1 MRNTAKFLVAGPFAL
16 ALAAS
21 ALYVSEA
28 SLHAQA
34 RPAQPAAAAQQDQ
47 QPQQPT
53 FRSTA
58 ELVTTDVI
66 VRDVKNDQFMSD
78 LKPTDFEVYEDGV
91 KQELASMV
99 LIHGGRAYNT
109 LAPPPAPVQE
119 GIILPVA
126 RPTNDAAGRVF
137 LLFVDDLHMDFQQTP
152 RIREIFRKML
162 KNLIHDG
169 DMWGMVSTGTSSI
182 SIDLTYDRALL
193 DDAINRISGNGLK
206 PTEIIKGQE
215 GADGPVEL
223 RYRAHVA
230 FTTAE
235 QLMTNLEK
243 LHNRRK
249 AVLWVSSGYDFNPFE
264 KERLANTLLPC
275 DSSSSSGDSST
286 NSNQGNCVNTN
297 TGMPSDPNQT
307 LQSSEFAD
315 AELVR
320 DMAEVTRMANR
331 ANATLYTLDPRGL
344 VAGGDIGENVDPVEW
359 QTYVSKTV
367 DSLRTIADLTGGFAV
382 VNQNDFDK
390 ALKRID
396 AETSDYYVLGFYSS
410 NPDPL
415 RKTRRI
421 EVVTKKDGVKV
432 WSRTS
437 YSLRDTPAEAAAAK
451 APLKPAPARKK

>member
-1 MRNTAKFLVAGPFAL
+1 MQKVSYTMPMRNTAKFLAAGAFAL
-16 ALAAS
+16 AVAILALWMGDA
-21 ALYVSEA
+21 ALY
-28 SLHAQA
+28 AQA
-34 RPAQPAAAAQQDQ
+34 QQ
-47 QPQQPT
+47 QPQQPV
-53 FRSTA
+53 FGSRA
-58 ELVTTDVI
+58 DLVTTDVI
-66 VRDVKNDQFMSD
+66 VRDSKSDQFVAD
-78 LKPTDFEVYEDGV
+78 LKPTDFDILEDGV

-109 LAPPPAPVQE
+109 LAPPPAPLQE

-152 RIREIFRKML
+152 RIRDLFRKML
-162 KNLIHDG
+162 KNLIHDC

-230 FTTAE
+230 FTTAN
-235 QLMTNLEK
+235 QLMQNLEK

-249 AVLWVSSGYDFNPFE
+249 AVIWVSSGYDFNPFE
-264 KERLANTLLPC
+264 KSRLKEQLGPC
-275 DSSSSSGDSST
+275 DDSGSGDSSGQ
-286 NSNQGNCVNTN
+286 SNCVSGN
-297 TGMPSDPNQT
+297 GRVDPNLVPQGS
-307 LQSSEFAD
+307 QFAD

-320 DMAEVTRMANR
+320 DMADVTRAANR
-331 ANATLYTLDPRGL
+331 ANATLYTIDPRGL
-344 VAGGDIGENVDPVEW
+344 VAGGDIGENLDPVEW
-359 QTYVSKTV
+359 DRYVSKTV

-415 RKTRRI
+415 RRTRRI
-421 EVVTKKDGVKV
+421 EVVTKRDGVKV

-437 YSLRDTPAEAAAAK
+437 YSLRPTPQETAK
-451 APLKPAPARKK
+451 K

>member
-1 MRNTAKFLVAGPFAL
+1 MQKTARVLLAGAVVVAL
-16 ALAAS
+16 AVGGVRALETAVAA
-21 ALYVSEA
+21 
-28 SLHAQA
+28 QG
-34 RPAQPAAAAQQDQ
+34 QPAAQAQAQGPPAA
-47 QPQQPT
+47 PQQPT
-53 FRSTA
+53 FRATA

-66 VRDVKNDQFMSD
+66 VRDAKTDQFIAD
-78 LKPTDFEVYEDGV
+78 LKPTDFEVFEDDV

-109 LAPPPAPVQE
+109 LAPPPAPLQE
-119 GIILPVA
+119 GIILPVS

-137 LLFVDDLHMDFQQTP
+137 LLFVDDLHMDFQNTP
-152 RIREIFRKML
+152 RIRDIFRKML

-215 GADGPVEL
+215 GANGPVEL

-230 FTTAE
+230 FTTAN
-235 QLMTNLEK
+235 QLMQNLEK

-249 AVLWVSSGYDFNPFE
+249 AVIWVSSGYDFNPFSKSRL
-264 KERLANTLLPC
+264 KEELGPCDVTGDANT
-275 DSSSSSGDSST
+275 DSNNTS
-286 NSNQGNCVNTN
+286 NCVGQN
-297 TGMPSDPNQT
+297 GRVDPNLAPRGSQ
-307 LQSSEFAD
+307 FAD
-315 AELVR
+315 AELVG
-320 DMAEVTRMANR
+320 DMAEVTRLANR
-331 ANATLYTLDPRGL
+331 ANATLYTVDPRGL
-344 VAGGDIGENVDPVEW
+344 VAGADIGENLDPIEW
-359 QTYVSKTV
+359 ETFVSRTQ

-415 RKTRRI
+415 RRTRRI
-421 EVVTKKDGVKV
+421 QVVAKRDGVTL

-437 YSLRDTPAEAAAAK
+437 YSLRTAPGDAAK
-451 APLKPAPARKK
+451 K

>member
-1 MRNTAKFLVAGPFAL
+1 LLAGAFAL
-16 ALAAS
+16 AL
-21 ALYVSEA
+21 V
-28 SLHAQA
+28 QA
-34 RPAQPAAAAQQDQ
+34 PAAQQRQ
-47 QPQQPT
+47 EQPQAPTSQPQQQQQQQTPT

-66 VRDVKNDQFMSD
+66 VRDAKTDQFMAD
-78 LKPTDFEVYEDGV
+78 LKPSDFEVLEDGV

-137 LLFVDDLHMDFQQTP
+137 LLFVDDLHMDFSQTP
-152 RIREIFRKML
+152 RIRELFRKML
-162 KNLIHDG
+162 RNLIHDG

-206 PTEIIKGQE
+206 PTDIIKGQE

-230 FTTAE
+230 FTTAN
-235 QLMTNLEK
+235 QLMQNLEK

-249 AVLWVSSGYDFNPFE
+249 AVIWVSSGYDFNPFE
-264 KERLANTLLPC
+264 KSRLKEQLGPC
-275 DSSSSSGDSST
+275 DDTGDT
-286 NSNQGNCVNTN
+286 GDGSNQGNCVSAN
-297 TGMPSDPNQT
+297 GRVDPNLAPQGS
-307 LQSSEFAD
+307 QFAD

-320 DMAEVTRMANR
+320 DMADVTRAANR
-331 ANATLYTLDPRGL
+331 ANATLYTIDPRGL
-344 VAGGDIGENVDPVEW
+344 VAGGDIGENVDPIEW

-415 RKTRRI
+415 RRTRRI
-421 EVVTKKDGVKV
+421 EVVTKRDGVKV

-437 YSLRDTPAEAAAAK
+437 YSLRPTPADNTAK
-451 APLKPAPARKK
+451 K

>member
-1 MRNTAKFLVAGPFAL
+1 MQKVSYTMPMRNTAKFLLAGAFAL
-16 ALAAS
+16 AM
-21 ALYVSEA
+21 V
-28 SLHAQA
+28 QV
-34 RPAQPAAAAQQDQ
+34 PAAQQP
-47 QPQQPT
+47 PQTPPAGQSQLPV
-53 FRSTA
+53 FRGAA

-66 VRDVKNDQFMSD
+66 VRDAKSDQFIAD
-78 LKPTDFEVYEDGV
+78 LKPGDFDVFEDGK
-91 KQELASMV
+91 KQDLASMV

-152 RIREIFRKML
+152 RIRDLFRRMM

-230 FTTAE
+230 FTTAN

-249 AVLWVSSGYDFNPFE
+249 AVIWVSSGYDFNPFE
-264 KERLANTLLPC
+264 KSRLKEQLGPC
-275 DSSSSSGDSST
+275 DDSGSGDGSGQS
-286 NSNQGNCVNTN
+286 NCVGAN
-297 TGMPSDPNQT
+297 GRVDPNLVPQGS
-307 LQSSEFAD
+307 QFAD

-320 DMAEVTRMANR
+320 DMAEVTRSANR
-331 ANATLYTLDPRGL
+331 ANATLYTIDPRGL
-344 VAGGDIGENVDPVEW
+344 VAGSDIGENLDPVEW
-359 QTYVSKTV
+359 DRYVSKTV

-415 RKTRRI
+415 RRTRRI
-421 EVVTKKDGVKV
+421 EVVTKRDGVKV

-437 YSLRDTPAEAAAAK
+437 YSLRPTPAETT
-451 APLKPAPARKK
+451 KK

>member
-1 MRNTAKFLVAGPFAL
+1 MRNTAKFFVAGAFAL
-16 ALAAS
+16 AVALS
-21 ALYVSEA
+21 AIVMMEVSA
-28 SLHAQA
+28 YAQAQPA
-34 RPAQPAAAAQQDQ
+34 RPAQPAQPAQQQ
-47 QPQQPT
+47 SLQPT

-66 VRDVKNDQFMSD
+66 VRDAKSDQFMAD
-78 LKPTDFEVYEDGV
+78 LKPTDFDVFEDGV

-109 LAPPPAPVQE
+109 LAPPPAPLQE
-119 GIILPVA
+119 GIILPVS
-126 RPTNDAAGRVF
+126 RPTNDSAGRVF
-137 LLFVDDLHMDFQQTP
+137 LLFVDDLHMDFQNTP

-182 SIDLTYDRALL
+182 SIDLTYDRQLL

-206 PTEIIKGQE
+206 PSEIIKGQS
-215 GADGPVEL
+215 GQDGPVEL

-230 FTTAE
+230 FTTGQ
-235 QLMTNLEK
+235 QLMQNLEK

-249 AVLWVSSGYDFNPFE
+249 AVIWVSSGYDFNPFE
-264 KERLANTLLPC
+264 KSRLKEELGPDMGTQDDGSGN
-275 DSSSSSGDSST
+275 SSS
-286 NSNQGNCVNTN
+286 QQRL
-297 TGMPSDPNQT
+297 DPNIQARGS
-307 LQSSEFAD
+307 QFAD

-320 DMAEVTRMANR
+320 DMADITRAANR
-331 ANATLYTLDPRGL
+331 ANATLYTIDPRGL

-359 QTYVSKTV
+359 ETYVSRTQ

-390 ALKRID
+390 ALKKID

-415 RKTRRI
+415 RRTRRI
-421 EVVTKKDGVKV
+421 QVTAKRDGVQV

-437 YSLRDTPAEAAAAK
+437 YSLRPTPAEA
-451 APLKPAPARKK
+451 KK

>member
-1 MRNTAKFLVAGPFAL
+1 MQKVSYTMPMRNTAKFLLAGAFAL
-16 ALAAS
+16 AMVQS
-21 ALYVSEA
+21 
-28 SLHAQA
+28 
-34 RPAQPAAAAQQDQ
+34 PAAQ
-47 QPQQPT
+47 QPQQTPPAGQSQLPV
-53 FRSTA
+53 FRGAA

-66 VRDVKNDQFMSD
+66 VRDAKSDQFIAD
-78 LKPTDFEVYEDGV
+78 LKPGDFDVFEDGK
-91 KQELASMV
+91 KQDLASMV

-152 RIREIFRKML
+152 RIRDLFRRMM

-230 FTTAE
+230 FTTAN

-249 AVLWVSSGYDFNPFE
+249 AVIWVSSGYDFNPFE
-264 KERLANTLLPC
+264 KSRLKEQLGPC
-275 DSSSSSGDSST
+275 DDSGSGDGSGQS
-286 NSNQGNCVNTN
+286 NCVGAN
-297 TGMPSDPNQT
+297 GRVDPNLVPQGS
-307 LQSSEFAD
+307 QFAD

-320 DMAEVTRMANR
+320 DMAEVTRSANR
-331 ANATLYTLDPRGL
+331 ANATLYTIDPRGL
-344 VAGGDIGENVDPVEW
+344 VAGSDIGENLDPVEW
-359 QTYVSKTV
+359 DRYVSKTV

-415 RKTRRI
+415 RRTRRI
-421 EVVTKKDGVKV
+421 EVVTKRDGVKV

-437 YSLRDTPAEAAAAK
+437 YSLRPTPQETAK
-451 APLKPAPARKK
+451 K

>member
-1 MRNTAKFLVAGPFAL
+1 
-16 ALAAS
+16 
-21 ALYVSEA
+21 
-28 SLHAQA
+28 
-34 RPAQPAAAAQQDQ
+34 
-47 QPQQPT
+47 
-53 FRSTA
+53 
-58 ELVTTDVI
+58 
-66 VRDVKNDQFMSD
+66 
-78 LKPTDFEVYEDGV
+78 
-91 KQELASMV
+91 
-99 LIHGGRAYNT
+99 
-109 LAPPPAPVQE
+109 
-119 GIILPVA
+119 VA

-264 KERLANTLLPC
+264 KERLANTLQPC
-275 DSSSSSGDSST
+275 DTSSNSSDGTSS
-286 NSNQGNCVNTN
+286 SNQGNCVNTN

-331 ANATLYTLDPRGL
+331 ANATLYTIDPRGL

-359 QTYVSKTV
+359 QTFVSKTV
-367 DSLRTIADLTGGFAV
+367 DSLRTLADLTGGFAV

-421 EVVTKKDGVKV
+421 EVQTKRDGVKV

-451 APLKPAPARKK
+451 APLKPANKKK

>member
-1 MRNTAKFLVAGPFAL
+1 MRNTAKFLVAGAFAL
-16 ALAAS
+16 AVAMCAFWIT
-21 ALYVSEA
+21 EA
-28 SLHAQA
+28 SIYAQA
-34 RPAQPAAAAQQDQ
+34 QQAARPPQAAQP

-66 VRDVKNDQFMSD
+66 VRDLKSDQFIAD
-78 LKPTDFEVYEDGV
+78 LKPGDFEVSEDGV
-91 KQELASMV
+91 KQEMASMV

-119 GIILPVA
+119 GIILPVS

-137 LLFVDDLHMDFQQTP
+137 LLFVDDLHMDFQNTP

-223 RYRAHVA
+223 KYRAHVA
-230 FTTAE
+230 FSTATE
-235 QLMTNLEK
+235 LMQNLEK

-249 AVLWVSSGYDFNPFE
+249 AVIWVSSGYDFNPFE
-264 KERLANTLLPC
+264 KSRLKEQLGPC
-275 DSSSSSGDSST
+275 QSSDDGSGT
-286 NSNQGNCVNTN
+286 NDNSGNGNCVPDN
-297 TGMPSDPNQT
+297 GRVDPNLTPQG
-307 LQSSEFAD
+307 SRFAD

-320 DMAEVTRMANR
+320 DMADITRAANR
-331 ANATLYTLDPRGL
+331 ANATLYTIDPRGL

-359 QTYVSKTV
+359 ETYVSRTT

-396 AETSDYYVLGFYSS
+396 AETSDYYVVGFYSS

-421 EVVTKKDGVKV
+421 EVTTNRPGVKV

-437 YSLRDTPAEAAAAK
+437 YSLRPTPAETAK
-451 APLKPAPARKK
+451 K

>member
-1 MRNTAKFLVAGPFAL
+1 MRKTAKFLAAGAFAL
-16 ALAAS
+16 AWAA
-21 ALYVSEA
+21 AAVYVSEA
-28 SLHAQA
+28 PIHAQA
-34 RPAQPAAAAQQDQ
+34 RPAQPAAAAQTD
-47 QPQQPT
+47 QQPT
-53 FRSTA
+53 FRSSA

-66 VRDVKNDQFMSD
+66 VRDVKNDQFIAD
-78 LKPTDFEVYEDGV
+78 LKPTDFDVYEDGV

-109 LAPPPAPVQE
+109 LAPPPAAVQE

-230 FTTAE
+230 FTTGE

-264 KERLANTLLPC
+264 KERLANTLQPC
-275 DSSSSSGDSST
+275 DTSSNSSDGTSSG
-286 NSNQGNCVNTN
+286 NQGNCVNTN

-331 ANATLYTLDPRGL
+331 ANATLYTIDPRGL

-421 EVVTKKDGVKV
+421 EVQTKRDGVKV

-437 YSLRDTPAEAAAAK
+437 YSLRDTPAEAAAAQ
-451 APLKPAPARKK
+451 APLKPANKKK

>member
-1 MRNTAKFLVAGPFAL
+1 MRNTAKFLLAGAFAL
-16 ALAAS
+16 AM
-21 ALYVSEA
+21 V
-28 SLHAQA
+28 QV
-34 RPAQPAAAAQQDQ
+34 PAAQQQANGAQ
-47 QPQQPT
+47 QQGQQRQGQNQAQQQQQQQTPT

-66 VRDVKNDQFMSD
+66 VRDSKNDQFIAD
-78 LKPTDFEVYEDGV
+78 LKPTDFDVFEDGV
-91 KQELASMV
+91 KQDLASMV

-109 LAPPPAPVQE
+109 LAPPPAPTQE
-119 GIILPVA
+119 GILLPIA

-230 FTTAE
+230 FTTAN
-235 QLMTNLEK
+235 QLMSNLEK

-249 AVLWVSSGYDFNPFE
+249 AVIWVSSGYDFNPFE
-264 KERLANTLLPC
+264 KSRLKEQLGPC
-275 DSSSSSGDSST
+275 DDSSSDG
-286 NSNQGNCVNTN
+286 SNNQSNCVSAN
-297 TGMPSDPNQT
+297 GRVDPNITPQGS
-307 LQSSEFAD
+307 QFAD

-320 DMAEVTRMANR
+320 DMADVTRAANR
-331 ANATLYTLDPRGL
+331 ANATLYTIDPRGL

-359 QTYVSKTV
+359 ETYVSKTV

-415 RKTRRI
+415 RRTRRI
-421 EVVTKKDGVKV
+421 EVVTKRDGVKV

-437 YSLRDTPAEAAAAK
+437 YSLRPTPADNTAK
-451 APLKPAPARKK
+451 K

>member
-1 MRNTAKFLVAGPFAL
+1 MPMRNTAKFLVAGAFAL
-16 ALAAS
+16 VVAILALWMGDA
-21 ALYVSEA
+21 ALY
-28 SLHAQA
+28 AQA
-34 RPAQPAAAAQQDQ
+34 QPAQPAAQ
-47 QPQQPT
+47 QPQQQQQQTPV
-53 FRSTA
+53 FGSRA
-58 ELVTTDVI
+58 DLVTTDVI
-66 VRDVKNDQFMSD
+66 VRDAKTDQFIAD
-78 LKPTDFEVYEDGV
+78 LKPTDFDILEDGK

-109 LAPPPAPVQE
+109 LAPPPAPIQE

-230 FTTAE
+230 FTTGN
-235 QLMTNLEK
+235 QLMQNLEK

-264 KERLANTLLPC
+264 KSRLKEQLGPC
-275 DSSSSSGDSST
+275 DDSGSGDSGQS
-286 NSNQGNCVNTN
+286 NCVSAN
-297 TGMPSDPNQT
+297 GRVDPNLVPQGS
-307 LQSSEFAD
+307 QFAD

-320 DMAEVTRMANR
+320 DMADVTRGANR
-331 ANATLYTLDPRGL
+331 ANATLYTIDPRGL
-344 VAGGDIGENVDPVEW
+344 VAGSDIGENLDPVEW
-359 QTYVSKTV
+359 DRYVSKTV

-415 RKTRRI
+415 RRTRRI
-421 EVVTKKDGVKV
+421 EVVTKRDGVKV

-437 YSLRDTPAEAAAAK
+437 YSLRPTPQETS
-451 APLKPAPARKK
+451 KK

>member
-1 MRNTAKFLVAGPFAL
+1 MRTTAKFLVAGAFAF
-16 ALAAS
+16 AVAIS
-21 ALYVSEA
+21 ALWWSEA
-28 SLHAQA
+28 AIYAQA
-34 RPAQPAAAAQQDQ
+34 RPAQPTAPPPQQQQDQ
-47 QPQQPT
+47 TPT
-53 FRSTA
+53 FRATA

-66 VRDVKNDQFMSD
+66 VRDTKNDQFIAD
-78 LKPTDFEVYEDGV
+78 LKPTDFDVLEDGV

-109 LAPPPAPVQE
+109 LAPPPAPLQE

-152 RIREIFRKML
+152 RIRDIFRKML

-230 FTTAE
+230 FTTGN
-235 QLMTNLEK
+235 QLMQNLEK

-249 AVLWVSSGYDFNPFE
+249 AVIWVSSGYDFNPFE
-264 KERLANTLLPC
+264 KSRLKEQLGPC
-275 DSSSSSGDSST
+275 DTGGDTSGSS
-286 NSNQGNCVNTN
+286 NCVDGN
-297 TGMPSDPNQT
+297 GRVDPN
-307 LQSSEFAD
+307 LQPQGARFAD

-320 DMAEVTRMANR
+320 DMADVTRLANR
-331 ANATLYTLDPRGL
+331 ANATLYTIDPRGL

-367 DSLRTIADLTGGFAV
+367 DSLRTLSDLTGGFAV

-415 RKTRRI
+415 RRTRRI
-421 EVVTKKDGVKV
+421 EVVTRRDGVKV

-437 YSLRDTPAEAAAAK
+437 YTLRPTPAENY
-451 APLKPAPARKK
+451 KK

>member
-1 MRNTAKFLVAGPFAL
+1 MRKTAKFLLAGAFAL
-16 ALAAS
+16 ASAAS
-21 ALYVSEA
+21 AVWVNEVPLQ
-28 SLHAQA
+28 AQA
-34 RPAQPAAAAQQDQ
+34 RPAQQTAPAAATTQD
-47 QPQQPT
+47 QQPT

-66 VRDVKNDQFMSD
+66 VRDLKSDQFMAD

-91 KQELASMV
+91 KQDLASMV

-249 AVLWVSSGYDFNPFE
+249 AVVWVSSGYDFNPFE
-264 KERLANTLLPC
+264 KERLANTLQPC
-275 DSSSSSGDSST
+275 DTSSSDGTSSG
-286 NSNQGNCVNTN
+286 NQGNCTNTN

-320 DMAEVTRMANR
+320 DMAEVTRAANR
-331 ANATLYTLDPRGL
+331 ANATLYTIDPRGL
-344 VAGGDIGENVDPVEW
+344 GAGGDIGENVDPVEW
-359 QTYVSKTV
+359 ETYVSKTV

-415 RKTRRI
+415 RRTRRI
-421 EVVTKKDGVKV
+421 EVVTKRDGVKV

-437 YSLRDTPAEAAAAK
+437 YSLRPTPGDTTAK
-451 APLKPAPARKK
+451 K

>member
-1 MRNTAKFLVAGPFAL
+1 MQKVSYTMPMRNTAKFLLAGAFAL
-16 ALAAS
+16 AM
-21 ALYVSEA
+21 V
-28 SLHAQA
+28 QV
-34 RPAQPAAAAQQDQ
+34 PAAQ
-47 QPQQPT
+47 QPQQTPPAGQSQLPV
-53 FRSTA
+53 FRGAA

-66 VRDVKNDQFMSD
+66 VRDAKSDQFIAD
-78 LKPTDFEVYEDGV
+78 LKPGDFDVFEDGK
-91 KQELASMV
+91 KQDLASMV

-109 LAPPPAPVQE
+109 LAPPPAAVQE

-152 RIREIFRKML
+152 RIRDLFRRMM

-230 FTTAE
+230 FTTAN

-249 AVLWVSSGYDFNPFE
+249 AVIWVSSGYDFNPFE
-264 KERLANTLLPC
+264 KSRLKEQLGPC
-275 DSSSSSGDSST
+275 DDSGSGDSS
-286 NSNQGNCVNTN
+286 NSNCVGAN
-297 TGMPSDPNQT
+297 GRVDPNLVPQGS
-307 LQSSEFAD
+307 QFAD

-320 DMAEVTRMANR
+320 DMAEVTRSANR
-331 ANATLYTLDPRGL
+331 ANATLYTIDPRGL
-344 VAGGDIGENVDPVEW
+344 VAGSDIGENLDPVEW
-359 QTYVSKTV
+359 DRYVSKTV

-415 RKTRRI
+415 RRTRRI
-421 EVVTKKDGVKV
+421 EVVTKRDGVKV

-437 YSLRDTPAEAAAAK
+437 YSLRPTPAETAK
-451 APLKPAPARKK
+451 K

>member
-1 MRNTAKFLVAGPFAL
+1 MPMRNTAKFLAAGAFAL
-16 ALAAS
+16 AVAILALWVGDA
-21 ALYVSEA
+21 AVY
-28 SLHAQA
+28 AQA
-34 RPAQPAAAAQQDQ
+34 RPAQPSAQ
-47 QPQQPT
+47 QPQQQQQQQQQQQTPT

-66 VRDVKNDQFMSD
+66 VRDAKNDQFIAD
-78 LKPTDFEVYEDGV
+78 LKPTDFDVLEDGV

-109 LAPPPAPVQE
+109 LAPPPAPIQE

-152 RIREIFRKML
+152 RIRELFRKML

-230 FTTAE
+230 FTTAN
-235 QLMTNLEK
+235 QLMQNLEK

-249 AVLWVSSGYDFNPFE
+249 AVVWVSSGYDFNPFE
-264 KERLANTLLPC
+264 KSRLKEQLGPC
-275 DSSSSSGDSST
+275 DDSSGGGDSSQ
-286 NSNQGNCVNTN
+286 SNCVSAN
-297 TGMPSDPNQT
+297 GRVDPNLVPQGS
-307 LQSSEFAD
+307 QFAD

-320 DMAEVTRMANR
+320 DMADVTRGANR
-331 ANATLYTLDPRGL
+331 ANATLYTIDPRGL
-344 VAGGDIGENVDPVEW
+344 VAGGDIGENLDPVEW
-359 QTYVSKTV
+359 ERYVSKTV

-415 RKTRRI
+415 RRTRRI
-421 EVVTKKDGVKV
+421 EVVTKRDGVKV

-437 YSLRDTPAEAAAAK
+437 YSLRPTPQETAK
-451 APLKPAPARKK
+451 K

>member
-1 MRNTAKFLVAGPFAL
+1 MRNTAKFLLAGAFAL
-16 ALAAS
+16 AMVQVPAAEQQGN
-21 ALYVSEA
+21 A
-28 SLHAQA
+28 AQQPA
-34 RPAQPAAAAQQDQ
+34 QRQQQPQPAQPQGQL
-47 QPQQPT
+47 PV
-53 FRSTA
+53 FRGVA
-58 ELVTTDVI
+58 DLVTTDVI
-66 VRDVKNDQFMSD
+66 VRDSKTDQFMAD
-78 LKPTDFEVYEDGV
+78 LKPTDFDIMEDGV

-152 RIREIFRKML
+152 RIRDLFRRMM

-230 FTTAE
+230 FTTAN

-249 AVLWVSSGYDFNPFE
+249 AVIWVSSGYDFNPFE
-264 KERLANTLLPC
+264 KSRLKEQLGPC
-275 DSSSSSGDSST
+275 DSGSDGSGNSDSS
-286 NSNQGNCVNTN
+286 NCVGAN
-297 TGMPSDPNQT
+297 GRVDPNLVPQGS
-307 LQSSEFAD
+307 QFAD

-320 DMAEVTRMANR
+320 DMAEVTRGANR
-331 ANATLYTLDPRGL
+331 ANATLYTIDPRGL

-359 QTYVSKTV
+359 ETYVSRTV

-415 RKTRRI
+415 RRTRRI
-421 EVVTKKDGVKV
+421 EVVTKRDGVKV

-437 YSLRDTPAEAAAAK
+437 YSLRPTPSDNTAK
-451 APLKPAPARKK
+451 K

>member
-1 MRNTAKFLVAGPFAL
+1 MRNTAKFLVAGAFAL
-16 ALAAS
+16 AVS
-21 ALYVSEA
+21 MCALWITEA
-28 SLHAQA
+28 STYAQ
-34 RPAQPAAAAQQDQ
+34 AQPAARPPQAPQQ

-53 FRSTA
+53 FRSIA

-66 VRDVKNDQFMSD
+66 VRDLKSDQFIAD
-78 LKPTDFEVYEDGV
+78 LKPGDFEIAEDGV

-109 LAPPPAPVQE
+109 LAPPPAPMQE
-119 GIILPVA
+119 GIILPVS

-137 LLFVDDLHMDFQQTP
+137 LLFVDDLHMDFQNTP

-206 PTEIIKGQE
+206 PSEIIKGQE
-215 GADGPVEL
+215 GADGPIEL

-230 FTTAE
+230 FTTGT
-235 QLMTNLEK
+235 QLMQNLEK

-249 AVLWVSSGYDFNPFE
+249 AVIWVSSGYDFNPFE
-264 KERLANTLLPC
+264 KSRLKEQLGPC
-275 DSSSSSGDSST
+275 DSGSGGSGTTDQSQS
-286 NSNQGNCVNTN
+286 NCVSDN
-297 TGMPSDPNQT
+297 GRVDPNLTPQG
-307 LQSSEFAD
+307 SKFAD

-320 DMAEVTRMANR
+320 DMADITRAANR
-331 ANATLYTLDPRGL
+331 ANATLYTIDPRGL

-359 QTYVSKTV
+359 ETYVSRTT

-396 AETSDYYVLGFYSS
+396 AETSDYYVVGFYSS

-415 RKTRRI
+415 RRTRRI
-421 EVVTKKDGVKV
+421 EVTTNRPGVKV

-437 YSLRDTPAEAAAAK
+437 YSLRPTPAETAK
-451 APLKPAPARKK
+451 K

>member
-1 MRNTAKFLVAGPFAL
+1 MRNTAKFLVAGTFAL
-16 ALAAS
+16 AVAIFALWMGDAAV
-21 ALYVSEA
+21 Y
-28 SLHAQA
+28 AQA
-34 RPAQPAAAAQQDQ
+34 QQQ
-47 QPQQPT
+47 QQTPV
-53 FRSTA
+53 FGSRA
-58 ELVTTDVI
+58 DLVTTDVI
-66 VRDVKNDQFMSD
+66 VRDSKTDQFVAD
-78 LKPTDFEVYEDGV
+78 LKPTDFDILEDGV

-109 LAPPPAPVQE
+109 LAPPPAPLQE

-152 RIREIFRKML
+152 RIRDLFRKML

-230 FTTAE
+230 FTTAN
-235 QLMTNLEK
+235 QLMQNLEK

-249 AVLWVSSGYDFNPFE
+249 AVIWVSSGYDFNPFE
-264 KERLANTLLPC
+264 KSRLKEQLGPC
-275 DSSSSSGDSST
+275 DDSGSGDSSGQ
-286 NSNQGNCVNTN
+286 SNCVSGN
-297 TGMPSDPNQT
+297 GRVDPNLVPQGS
-307 LQSSEFAD
+307 QFAD

-320 DMAEVTRMANR
+320 DMADVTRAANR
-331 ANATLYTLDPRGL
+331 ANATLYTIDPRGL
-344 VAGGDIGENVDPVEW
+344 VAGGDIGENLDPVEW
-359 QTYVSKTV
+359 DRYVSKTV

-415 RKTRRI
+415 RRTRRI
-421 EVVTKKDGVKV
+421 EVVTKRDGVKV

-437 YSLRDTPAEAAAAK
+437 YSLRPTPQETAK
-451 APLKPAPARKK
+451 K

>member
-1 MRNTAKFLVAGPFAL
+1 MPMQNTAKFLEAGAFAL
-16 ALAAS
+16 AMVQVPAAQKQ
-21 ALYVSEA
+21 
-28 SLHAQA
+28 AQS
-34 RPAQPAAAAQQDQ
+34 AQP
-47 QPQQPT
+47 QPQTPV
-53 FRSTA
+53 FGSRA
-58 ELVTTDVI
+58 DLVTTDVI
-66 VRDVKNDQFMSD
+66 VRDSKTDQFVAD
-78 LKPTDFEVYEDGV
+78 LKPTDFDILEDGK
-91 KQELASMV
+91 KQDLASMV

-109 LAPPPAPVQE
+109 LAPPPAPLQE

-152 RIREIFRKML
+152 RIRELFRKML

-230 FTTAE
+230 FTTAN
-235 QLMTNLEK
+235 QLMQNLEK

-249 AVLWVSSGYDFNPFE
+249 AVIWVSSGYDFNPFE
-264 KERLANTLLPC
+264 KSRLKEQLGPC
-275 DSSSSSGDSST
+275 DDSGSGDSSGQ
-286 NSNQGNCVNTN
+286 SNCVSAN
-297 TGMPSDPNQT
+297 GRVDPNLAPQGS
-307 LQSSEFAD
+307 QFAD

-320 DMAEVTRMANR
+320 DMADVTRAANR
-331 ANATLYTLDPRGL
+331 ANATLYTIDPRGL
-344 VAGGDIGENVDPVEW
+344 VAGGDIGENLDPVEW
-359 QTYVSKTV
+359 DRYVSKTV

-415 RKTRRI
+415 RRTRRI
-421 EVVTKKDGVKV
+421 EVITKRDGVKV

-437 YSLRDTPAEAAAAK
+437 YSLRPTPQETAQK
-451 APLKPAPARKK
+451 

>member
-1 MRNTAKFLVAGPFAL
+1 MQKVSYTMPMRNTAKFLLAGAFAL
-16 ALAAS
+16 AM
-21 ALYVSEA
+21 V
-28 SLHAQA
+28 QV
-34 RPAQPAAAAQQDQ
+34 PAAQQP
-47 QPQQPT
+47 PQTPPAGQSQLPV
-53 FRSTA
+53 FRGAA

-66 VRDVKNDQFMSD
+66 VRDAKSDQFIAD
-78 LKPTDFEVYEDGV
+78 LKPGDFDVFEDGK
-91 KQELASMV
+91 KQDLASMV

-152 RIREIFRKML
+152 RIRDLFRRMM

-230 FTTAE
+230 FTTAN

-249 AVLWVSSGYDFNPFE
+249 AVIWVSSGYDFNPFE
-264 KERLANTLLPC
+264 KSRLKEQLGPC
-275 DSSSSSGDSST
+275 DDSGSGDSS
-286 NSNQGNCVNTN
+286 NSNCVGAN
-297 TGMPSDPNQT
+297 GRVDPNLVPQGS
-307 LQSSEFAD
+307 QFAD

-320 DMAEVTRMANR
+320 DMAEVTRSANR
-331 ANATLYTLDPRGL
+331 ANATLYTIDPRGL
-344 VAGGDIGENVDPVEW
+344 VAGSDIGENLDPVEW
-359 QTYVSKTV
+359 DRYVSKTV

-415 RKTRRI
+415 RRTRRI
-421 EVVTKKDGVKV
+421 EVVTKRDGVKV

-437 YSLRDTPAEAAAAK
+437 YSLRPTPAETAK
-451 APLKPAPARKK
+451 K

>member
-1 MRNTAKFLVAGPFAL
+1 MRNTAKFLAAGAL
-16 ALAAS
+16 ALALALCALRVTEIS
-21 ALYVSEA
+21 AY
-28 SLHAQA
+28 AQA
-34 RPAQPAAAAQQDQ
+34 QPAGPAQPAQQQ

-53 FRSTA
+53 FRSIA

-66 VRDVKNDQFMSD
+66 VRDSKSEQFMAD
-78 LKPTDFEVYEDGV
+78 LKPTDFEVFEDGV
-91 KQELASMV
+91 KQDLASMV

-109 LAPPPAPVQE
+109 LAPPPAPLQE
-119 GIILPVA
+119 GIILPVS

-137 LLFVDDLHMDFQQTP
+137 LLFVDDLHMDFQNTP

-206 PTEIIKGQE
+206 PTEIIKGQQ

-223 RYRAHVA
+223 KYRAHVA
-230 FTTAE
+230 FTTANS
-235 QLMTNLEK
+235 LMQNLEK

-249 AVLWVSSGYDFNPFE
+249 AVIWVSSGYDFNPFE
-264 KERLANTLLPC
+264 KSRLKEELGPAM
-275 DSSSSSGDSST
+275 DSQDDGSGNSTSS
-286 NSNQGNCVNTN
+286 QQRL
-297 TGMPSDPNQT
+297 DPNIQARGS
-307 LQSSEFAD
+307 QFAD

-320 DMAEVTRMANR
+320 DMADVTRAANR
-331 ANATLYTLDPRGL
+331 ANATLYTVDPRGL
-344 VAGGDIGENVDPVEW
+344 VAGGDIGENVDPIEW
-359 QTYVSKTV
+359 QTFVSRTQ

-390 ALKRID
+390 ALKKID

-415 RKTRRI
+415 RRTRRI
-421 EVVTKKDGVKV
+421 QVVAKRDGVQV

-437 YSLRDTPAEAAAAK
+437 YSLRPTPSEAA
-451 APLKPAPARKK
+451 KK

>member
-1 MRNTAKFLVAGPFAL
+1 MRNTAKFLAAGVLAL
-16 ALAAS
+16 ALALC
-21 ALYVSEA
+21 ALRVMEVPA
-28 SLHAQA
+28 HAQA
-34 RPAQPAAAAQQDQ
+34 QPARPAAPAQPQQ

-66 VRDVKNDQFMSD
+66 VRDSKTDQFMAD
-78 LKPTDFEVYEDGV
+78 LKPTDFEVFEDGV

-109 LAPPPAPVQE
+109 LAPPPAPLQE
-119 GIILPVA
+119 GIILPVS

-137 LLFVDDLHMDFQQTP
+137 LLFVDDLHMDFQNTP

-206 PTEIIKGQE
+206 PTEIIKGQQ

-223 RYRAHVA
+223 KYRAHVA
-230 FTTAE
+230 FTTAN
-235 QLMTNLEK
+235 QLMQNLEK

-249 AVLWVSSGYDFNPFE
+249 AVIWVSSGYDFNPFE
-264 KERLANTLLPC
+264 KSRLKEELGPDMGTQDDGSGNST
-275 DSSSSSGDSST
+275 SS
-286 NSNQGNCVNTN
+286 QQRL
-297 TGMPSDPNQT
+297 DPNIQARGS
-307 LQSSEFAD
+307 QFAD

-320 DMAEVTRMANR
+320 DMADVTRAANR
-331 ANATLYTLDPRGL
+331 ANATLYTVDPRGL
-344 VAGGDIGENVDPVEW
+344 VAGGDIGENLDPVEW
-359 QTYVSKTV
+359 ETFVSRTQ

-390 ALKRID
+390 ALKKID

-415 RKTRRI
+415 RRTRRI
-421 EVVTKKDGVKV
+421 QVVAKRDGVQL

-437 YSLRDTPAEAAAAK
+437 YSLRPTPSEAA
-451 APLKPAPARKK
+451 KK

>member
-1 MRNTAKFLVAGPFAL
+1 MRSTAKFLVAGAFAL
-16 ALAAS
+16 VMAICAMWFG
-21 ALYVSEA
+21 EA
-28 SLHAQA
+28 SIYAQA
-34 RPAQPAAAAQQDQ
+34 RPAQAPAA
-47 QPQQPT
+47 PQQQQGQIPT
-53 FRSTA
+53 FRSSA
-58 ELVTTDVI
+58 DLVTTDVI
-66 VRDVKNDQFMSD
+66 VRDAKNDQFMAD
-78 LKPTDFEVYEDGV
+78 LKPTDFDIFEDGV

-109 LAPPPAPVQE
+109 LAPPPAPLQE

-137 LLFVDDLHMDFQQTP
+137 LLFVDDLHMDFQNTP

-193 DDAINRISGNGLK
+193 DDAINRISGGGLK
-206 PTEIIKGQE
+206 PSEIIKGQE
-215 GADGPVEL
+215 GQDGPIEL

-230 FTTAE
+230 FTTAN
-235 QLMTNLEK
+235 QLMQNLEK

-249 AVLWVSSGYDFNPFE
+249 AVLWVSSGYDFTPFE
-264 KERLANTLLPC
+264 KSRLKEQLGPC
-275 DSSSSSGDSST
+275 DTGTDASGSSDSSSTS
-286 NSNQGNCVNTN
+286 NCVSAN
-297 TGMPSDPNQT
+297 GRVDPNLTPQGS
-307 LQSSEFAD
+307 QFAD

-320 DMAEVTRMANR
+320 DMAEVTRAANR
-331 ANATLYTLDPRGL
+331 ANATLYTIDPRGL

-359 QTYVSKTV
+359 ETYVSRTV

-415 RKTRRI
+415 RRTRRI
-421 EVVTKKDGVKV
+421 EVVTKRDGVKV

-437 YSLRDTPAEAAAAK
+437 YSLRPTPADAAK
-451 APLKPAPARKK
+451 K

>member
-1 MRNTAKFLVAGPFAL
+1 MRNTAKFLLTGAFAL
-16 ALAAS
+16 AM
-21 ALYVSEA
+21 V
-28 SLHAQA
+28 QA
-34 RPAQPAAAAQQDQ
+34 PAAEQQANTAQQQANTAQQRQQQ
-47 QPQQPT
+47 QPRQQDGVLVQQQTPT
-53 FRSTA
+53 FRSAA

-66 VRDVKNDQFMSD
+66 VRDAKNEQFIAD
-78 LKPTDFEVYEDGV
+78 LKPTDFDILEDGV

-193 DDAINRISGNGLK
+193 DDAINRISGGGLK
-206 PTEIIKGQE
+206 PSEIIKGQE

-230 FTTAE
+230 FTTAN
-235 QLMTNLEK
+235 QLMANLEK

-249 AVLWVSSGYDFNPFE
+249 AVIWVSSGYDFNPFE
-264 KERLANTLLPC
+264 KSRLKEQLGPC
-275 DSSSSSGDSST
+275 DSSGDGSGSSDQS
-286 NSNQGNCVNTN
+286 NCVSDN
-297 TGMPSDPNQT
+297 GRVDPN
-307 LQSSEFAD
+307 LQPQGARFAD

-320 DMAEVTRMANR
+320 DMADVTKAANR
-331 ANATLYTLDPRGL
+331 ANATLYTIDPRGL

-359 QTYVSKTV
+359 ETYVSKTV

-415 RKTRRI
+415 RRTRRI
-421 EVVTKKDGVKV
+421 EVVTKRDGVKV

-437 YSLRDTPAEAAAAK
+437 YSLRPTPSDTTATT
-451 APLKPAPARKK
+451 KK